1 MFSVEEISLGIG
13 TRHPIKSDFVPK
25 KEQQKKQKMELWEK
39 IWEQKFCVLRLCCHL
54 VNFFFQN

>member
-25 KEQQKKQKMELWEK
+25 KNNRRNKKWNCGK
-39 IWEQKFCVLRLCCHL
+39 KFGNKSFAFCGFVVIL
-54 VNFFFQN
+54 